1 MKSFDLAVI
10 GGGAAA
16 FGAVIKAND
25 LGART
30 AMINRGLPLGG
41 TCVNVGCVPSK
52 TLLWAAEVLH
62 LAGNH
67 GIPSIELEIKHVDFA
82 SVVRDELAL
91 VERLRREKYEKVL
104 KGLDHVTFIDGEAHF
119 TAPAEIDVNGESIR
133 RR

>member
-1 MKSFDLAVI
+1 MKPFDLAVI

-16 FGAVIKAND
+16 FGAVIKTND

-30 AMINRGLPLGG
+30 AIINRGLPLGG

-67 GIPSIELEIKHVDFA
+67 GIPGIELEIKHVDFA
-82 SVVRDELAL
+82 FGRTRGRSVFEVPLARRC
-91 VERLRREKYEKVL
+91 VEDVPTASVTLAALCLR
-104 KGLDHVTFIDGEAHF
+104 T
-119 TAPAEIDVNGESIR
+119 
-133 RR
+133 